1 MSRAF
6 DVAMPNLDSALPN
19 GIKRSRVETNGGP
32 SFPLLTEHG
41 TERQYGSAAHPFINS
56 MSSAPH
62 AMQSD
67 NAIDTSAVNAVVTT
81 ILATNTTANPLSLKR
96 GDLRVFVQS
105 KTGMLSPHYPE
116 ATRHWTVQVA
126 NSTEDKDEMHIMVL
140 AEPVVIPP
148 QTSVPVAIAAYGPAL
163 INLDKEGLESVALYD
178 RAVAGGNPTQHDH
191 TASSLI
197 NGAVYAC
204 TQRLAT
210 GGGGAITQNARV
222 FTMCHSGPMD
232 DSFYV
237 VLHEAA
243 AKPMCGIFGV

>member
-41 TERQYGSAAHPFINS
+41 TERQYGTAAHPFINS

-81 ILATNTTANPLSLKR
+81 ILATNTTAKRLSLKR

-105 KTGMLSPHYPE
+105 STGMLSQHYPE
-116 ATRHWTVQVA
+116 GTQHWTVQFA
-126 NSTEDKDEMHIMVL
+126 NSKEAKDKMHIMVL

-148 QTSVPVAIAAYGPAL
+148 QTSVPVAIAAYGPVL

-178 RAVAGGNPTQHDH
+178 RNVAGNPTEH
-191 TASSLI
+191 TAASLI

-204 TQRLAT
+204 TQRLNTA
-210 GGGGAITQNARV
+210 APAAQNARV

-243 AKPMCGIFGV
+243 AKPVCGIFGVYT